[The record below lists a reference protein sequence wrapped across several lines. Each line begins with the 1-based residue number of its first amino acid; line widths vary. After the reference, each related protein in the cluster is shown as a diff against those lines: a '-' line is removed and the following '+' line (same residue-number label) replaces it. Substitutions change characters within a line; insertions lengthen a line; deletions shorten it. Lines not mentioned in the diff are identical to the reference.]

1 MTVTF
6 CLIVPYIIH
15 IQVHQV
21 SQEHCE
27 NASLTGI
34 EPPDFESEC
43 EVVMTIQTSPTTYN
57 DQTSYDSAHFE
68 EVAMYQEFDENGS
81 ELIYTDGSD
90 PLVIDEKQQ
99 EEECDISDKQ
109 VDMNNQDDVMDV
121 TPSLCF
127 SRRSN

>member
-1 MTVTF
+1 
-6 CLIVPYIIH
+6 
-15 IQVHQV
+15 
-21 SQEHCE
+21 
-27 NASLTGI
+27 
-34 EPPDFESEC
+34 
-43 EVVMTIQTSPTTYN
+43 MTIQTSPTTYN